1 MEKSNTKPEK
11 QKINMDS
18 GIFYWFFNSSQYK
31 AILVVFF
38 FIAFGVTAAD
48 GLWGL
53 YCSFKAIVFMDH
65 TMLNSDLFLFSLRAL
80 LPLAIWVLSTG
91 SERFTYKKIRQ
102 RAWLIVMLHS
112 TEVVMEMILRSLIII
127 GTSLLLYIPVNGNVS
142 TTIVVYA
149 GYYCIGVPY
158 IVISVFSYRTVILNS
173 LDKFTQKRI
182 NSFYLSDYFSD
193 FYVKKKH
200 SYTLEFIRYL
210 DTGRK
215 YIISMPSRYLHTF
228 GLGVTGTGKT
238 SSCVSVALAHDF
250 LIKAQNI
257 DIQKKIVRRWIEQGN
272 VRVKE
277 AFDDDDFNLCYFEG
291 CGKKKEAYDKKLSQ
305 LAKKIPNAGMTIM
318 CPNASF
324 ADEVYDIA
332 VKKGFRVNR
341 VDPSYGANG
350 APKDGCVGMN
360 PLYVNPEELD
370 SNQEKYFEKVIQ
382 AATLFAEVN
391 QAIFDQSGRSDP
403 YFAGVN
409 KNMSVCAAVI
419 LIIAVP
425 LREHRVATVSDVLRV
440 LNTFDL
446 MKGYRDKIIDRFGI
460 SNKSLPG
467 TKEYALG
474 KAQVGD
480 TLQQYI
486 DSVDL
491 NFLGDNKANMNE
503 QCTGLRN
510 IIQDSISIPRVKK
523 LINATN
529 TIDFDEML
537 SRSEITII
545 NFDLSL
551 GQDVSAS
558 FGLFFLL
565 NFINAV
571 LRRDGRRA
579 TPHFFFIDE
588 AHVLLH
594 PRMTLCAT
602 LFRQY
607 KVGCMFFMQSLT
619 QFDNTEVTK
628 PLKNVFMG
636 NMAHHVVFGRAA
648 LEEMR
653 HYSELAGTEDV
664 IEHKEQ
670 TRESTITM
678 ADTSLQTS
686 MSDEVIEKDKTT
698 ETDIRYLRF
707 LECTVISVR
716 RNMPLP
722 VFKGKVNFLNEKNGG
737 YIKRDHYDWAEYY
750 DHYTVQHELQA
761 PEMNSFTITSSTR
774 TNMLSNASKA
784 EEITPPAM
792 GEVSGTVRITTS
804 TETVEP
810 IDDRLTLSTGDEDE
824 EPQKPES
831 NRAESDTSDKHLD
844 DDSSSETNA
853 SAAKNEEAGSAGSSK
868 KYMEI
873 IEVD

>member
-1 MEKSNTKPEK
+1 MENVKHKNKP
-11 QKINMDS
+11 NMDS

-31 AILVVFF
+31 TFLVILFY
-38 FIAFGVTAAD
+38 IAFGITAIDA
-48 GLWGL
+48 LWGQFL
-53 YCSFKAIVFMDH
+53 SVKSIIFMDH
-65 TMLNSDLFLFSLRAL
+65 SI
-80 LPLAIWVLSTG
+80 LPSGLVVYSARVLIPLIVWVLSTG

-102 RAWLIVMLHS
+102 RAWFIVMLHAC
-112 TEVVMEMILRSLIII
+112 EVIMEAVLRCLLII
-127 GTSLLLYIPVNGNVS
+127 GTSLLLYIPVNGSVS
-142 TTIVVYA
+142 TTVVVYA
-149 GYYCIGVPY
+149 GYYCIGLPY
-158 IVISVFSYRTVILNS
+158 VIISVFAYRTVIVNS
-173 LDKFTQKRI
+173 LDKLTLKKI
-182 NSFYLSDYFSD
+182 DSFYLSDYFSD

-210 DTGRK
+210 DTGKK
-215 YIISMPSRYLHTF
+215 YTISMPSRYLHTF

-250 LIKAQNI
+250 LIKAQNT
-257 DIQKKIVRRWIEQGN
+257 DIQKEKVDNWIQKSHVRI
-272 VRVKE
+272 KE
-277 AFDDDDFNLCYFEG
+277 AITDDKFNLCYFEG
-291 CGKKKEAYDKKLSQ
+291 CGKEKERYDRKLAQ

-324 ADEVYDIA
+324 ADEVYSIA
-332 VKKGFRVNR
+332 VSKGFRVNR
-341 VDPSYGANG
+341 VDPSYGADG
-350 APKDGCVGMN
+350 APKAGCVGMN
-360 PLYVNPEELD
+360 PLYVNPAELEI
-370 SNQEKYFEKVIQ
+370 NQEKYFEKVIQ
-382 AATLFAEVN
+382 AASLFAEVN

-419 LIIAVP
+419 LIIGVP
-425 LREHRVATVSDVLRV
+425 LKENRVATVSDVLRV

-446 MKGYRDKIIDRFGI
+446 MKGYRDAIIDRFGESSPI
-460 SNKSLPG
+460 MPG
-467 TKEYALG
+467 MKEHALG
-474 KAQVGD
+474 KAKVGD
-480 TLQQYI
+480 TLQQYV

-491 NFLGDNKANMNE
+491 NFLGDNKVKMNE

-523 LINATN
+523 LLNATN
-529 TIDFDEML
+529 TIDFDKML
-537 SRSEITII
+537 SNSEITII

-571 LRRDGRRA
+571 LRRDGRKA

-619 QFDNTEVTK
+619 QFDNTAVTK

-664 IEHKEQ
+664 IEHEET
-670 TRESTITM
+670 TRESTLTS

-686 MSDEVIEKDKTT
+686 MGDKVVEKDKTT
-698 ETDIRYLRF
+698 ETDIRYMRF

-737 YIKRDHYDWAEYY
+737 YIKRAAYDWSRYY
-750 DHYTVQHELQA
+750 DHFTVQHELTV
-761 PEMNSFTITSSTR
+761 PTHDTFTVTSSTK
-774 TNMLSNASKA
+774 TNMLSDKA
-784 EEITPPAM
+784 EAIEPPAM
-792 GEVSGTVRITTS
+792 GEISGTVHVSETTES
-804 TETVEP
+804 VLP
-810 IDDRLTLSTGDEDE
+810 VDDRLTLSSGSPEISHFDDPETG
-824 EPQKPES
+824 
-831 NRAESDTSDKHLD
+831 N
-844 DDSSSETNA
+844 
-853 SAAKNEEAGSAGSSK
+853 K